1 MKKII
6 ASPGAPKAVGPY
18 SQAVEVGGTLYVSG
32 QLPIDASTGRMA
44 EGIEAQTQRALENI
58 SAILAEAG
66 YALSDVVKTTVLLQ
80 DIGDF
85 AAMNGVYATYFT
97 GALPARV
104 CYEVARL
111 LRGGASAD
119 GCARRD
125 RRRGGQGLT
134 SRGCPG
140 GETPLCGPSFDGAAR
155 GDVSSAGG
163 VRDGSS
169 SVWRGCPFRF
179 RREIRRFVSGVIPV

>member
-1 MKKII
+1 MYRD
-6 ASPGAPKAVGPY
+6 S
-18 SQAVEVGGTLYVSG
+18 
-32 QLPIDASTGRMA
+32 
-44 EGIEAQTQRALENI
+44 IEAQTRRALENI

-111 LRGGASAD
+111 PMGA
-119 GCARRD
+119 R
-125 RRRGGQGLT
+125 
-134 SRGCPG
+134 
-140 GETPLCGPSFDGAAR
+140 
-155 GDVSSAGG
+155 V
-163 VRDGSS
+163 
-169 SVWRGCPFRF
+169 
-179 RREIRRFVSGVIPV
+179 EIDAVAVKA